1 MTAET
6 RHPYLLFT
14 GIDVAAK
21 TFTASWTTDRSRY
34 APSLTFEYSEQ
45 GIAKLQQHLSAT
57 GIAPQD
63 TLVVLEATGSYWIR
77 LAVALHAAGFALS
90 VVNPAQTHHW
100 AQSLSRRGKTD
111 PIDARMLT
119 QFAAERQPAPWT
131 PPPSVYHELRQR
143 LTARDALRELRQ
155 QAYNQRHALAQW
167 PERVPSVMGCFD
179 AVIADLEQRLECL
192 EVEIKQVLHEGE
204 WARSAELLQ
213 SIPGIGMLT
222 AAWLLV
228 LTVNFSACASAEAAV
243 NYAGLAPL
251 PRESGT
257 SVRGRTQLQQGGNV
271 RLRTVLYLATL
282 SAARHNQ
289 VIKAFYERLRVA
301 GKPMKVARCA
311 AARKLLH
318 LAWAVVTKQRPFD
331 AAYGRQ
337 IAEAE
342 LVV

>member
-6 RHPYLLFT
+6 RRHYHLFS

-21 TFTASWTTDRSRY
+21 TFTASFTADRSRY
-34 APSLTFEYSEQ
+34 APSVTFEYSDQ
-45 GIAKLQQHLSAT
+45 GITNLLEHLNAT

-111 PIDARMLT
+111 PLDARMLT
-119 QFAAERQPAPWT
+119 QFAAERQPSLWT
-131 PPPSVYHELRQR
+131 PPPSVYHELRHR
-143 LTARDALRELRQ
+143 LTARNALRELRH

-167 PERVPSVMGCFD
+167 PDSVPSVLSCLD
-179 AVIADLEQRLECL
+179 AVIADLEQRLASL
-192 EVEIKQVLHEGE
+192 EAEIKQVLHEGE
-204 WARSAELLQ
+204 WAGSAELLQ

-251 PRESGT
+251 ARESGT
-257 SVRGRTQLQQGGNV
+257 SVRGRTQLEPGGNV

-282 SAARHNQ
+282 SAARHNV
-289 VIKAFYERLRVA
+289 VIEEFYERLRAA

-331 AAYGRQ
+331 PSYQRGVAAVAG
-337 IAEAE
+337 
-342 LVV
+342 